1 MYEAQQLMTTNDL
14 MTTDNQFMN
23 LIPKQAMQQDK
34 LIELFAQSFR
44 DNWSLP
50 AFSDYQGSTCTYG
63 EAAQIIRQIHCC
75 FRESG
80 LKKGDKI
87 ALLGRNSSNWA
98 ISFLAIS
105 GFGAVAVP
113 ILPDFNPEDITH
125 ILNHSDSVF
134 LFAADNLFDKLDRQ
148 KIPGIKGVVNLSD
161 FSALSF
167 NIPEA
172 DVQWK
177 KYFSAEHAGKSSPEN
192 FVLDEYDNDD
202 LSIISYT
209 SGTSGFSKGVMIPA
223 RSLLS
228 NVIYARE
235 HMPLK
240 SGDAIVSFLP
250 MAHIFGLLFE
260 FLFPV
265 SVGCHV
271 SFLTKPPTPQ
281 LIVKAF
287 QEVKPRLIL
296 SVPLV
301 IEKIYKKRILPA
313 LEKPVVKFLLK
324 VPGIQL
330 ILHKKVL
337 ASLVETFGGNF
348 HEIVIGGAPLSKDVE
363 LFFRKIKFPFTI
375 GYGMT
380 ECGPL
385 ISYEPSSSFRP
396 LSAGRLVDRME
407 VRIDSKDPYNQVGE
421 ILVKGTHVMLGY
433 YKNEKATADTIDSDG
448 WLHTGDLGIID
459 ADNFIYIKGRC
470 KNMLLGSSG
479 QNIYPEEM
487 EAKLSNY
494 PFVLECVITEREGK
508 LVAFVF
514 ADPELLEAVKPGE
527 THLKEIMAENLTQV
541 NKELPKYA
549 QLSSIILV
557 DKEFEKTPKRNI
569 KRYLYT

>member
-1 MYEAQQLMTTNDL
+1 
-14 MTTDNQFMN
+14 MN
-23 LIPKQAMQQDK
+23 RDK
-34 LIELFAQSFR
+34 LIELYAQAFKE
-44 DNWSLP
+44 NWELP
-50 AFSDYQGSTCTYG
+50 AFTDFQGSTCTYG
-63 EAAQIIRQIHCC
+63 DAAQIIRQIHCY

-80 LKKGDKI
+80 IHKGDKI

-105 GFGAVAVP
+105 GYGAVSVP
-113 ILPDFNPEDITH
+113 VLPDFNPEDIHH
-125 ILNHSDSVF
+125 ILNHSESVF
-134 LFAADNLFDKLDRQ
+134 LFAADSLFEKLNREQ
-148 KIPGIKGVVNLSD
+148 IPAITGVVSLTD

-167 NIPEA
+167 QRQEKS
-172 DVQWK
+172 DRWVK
-177 KYFSAEHAGKSSPEN
+177 CFTVDHAGKSSPEN
-192 FVLDEYDNDD
+192 FELDEYQDED

-209 SGTSGFSKGVMIPA
+209 SGTSGFTKGVMIPA

-228 NVIYARE
+228 NIIYAQE
-235 HMPLK
+235 HMPLQA
-240 SGDAIVSFLP
+240 GDRIVSFLP
-250 MAHIFGLLFE
+250 MAHVFGLLFE

-271 SFLTKPPTPQ
+271 TFLSKAPTPQ

-287 QEVKPRLIL
+287 QEIKPRLIL

-301 IEKIYKKRILPA
+301 IEKIYQKRILPA
-313 LEKPVVKFLLK
+313 LEKPIVKFLLK

-330 ILHKKVL
+330 LLYKKVR
-337 ASLVETFGGNF
+337 ASLVETFGGCF
-348 HEIVIGGAPLSKDVE
+348 HEIVIGGAPLNHEVE
-363 LFFRKIKFPFTI
+363 AFFRKIKFPFTI

-385 ISYEPSSSFRP
+385 ISYEPSTSFRP
-396 LSAGRLVDRME
+396 SSAGKLVDRME
-407 VRIDSKDPYNQVGE
+407 VRIDSNDPYNEVGE
-421 ILVKGTHVMLGY
+421 ILVKGNNVMLGY
-433 YKNEKATADTIDSDG
+433 YKNEKATTDAIDSEG

-459 ADNFIYIKGRC
+459 TNDFIYIKGRS
-470 KNMLLGSSG
+470 KNMLLGPSG

-494 PFVLECVITEREGK
+494 PYVLECVITEREGK

-514 ADPELLEAVKPGE
+514 PDPELIEKEKPDE
-527 THLKEIMAENLTQV
+527 KRLTEIMADNCKQV
-541 NKELPKYA
+541 NKALPKFA
-549 QLSSIILV
+549 QLNSIILV

>member
-1 MYEAQQLMTTNDL
+1 
-14 MTTDNQFMN
+14 MN
-23 LIPKQAMQQDK
+23 RDK
-34 LIELFAQSFR
+34 LIELYAQAFKE
-44 DNWSLP
+44 NWELP
-50 AFSDYQGSTCTYG
+50 AFTDFQGSTCTYG
-63 EAAQIIRQIHCC
+63 EAAQIIRQIHCY

-80 LKKGDKI
+80 IRKGDKI

-105 GFGAVAVP
+105 GYGAVSVP
-113 ILPDFNPEDITH
+113 ILPDFNPEDIHH
-125 ILNHSDSVF
+125 ILNHSESVF
-134 LFAADNLFDKLDRQ
+134 LFAADGLFEKLNREQ
-148 KIPGIKGVVNLSD
+148 IPAITGVISLTD

-167 NIPEA
+167 LRQDEKDSWTKCFTI
-172 DVQWK
+172 D
-177 KYFSAEHAGKSSPEN
+177 HAGKSSPEN
-192 FVLDEYDNDD
+192 FKLDEYQDED

-209 SGTSGFSKGVMIPA
+209 SGTSGFTKGVMIPA

-228 NVIYARE
+228 NIIYAQE

-240 SGDAIVSFLP
+240 SGDRIVSFLP
-250 MAHIFGLLFE
+250 MAHVFGLLFE

-271 SFLTKPPTPQ
+271 TFLSKAPTPQ

-287 QEVKPRLIL
+287 QEIKPRLIL

-301 IEKIYKKRILPA
+301 IEKIYQKRILPA
-313 LEKPVVKFLLK
+313 LEKPIVKFLLK

-330 ILHKKVL
+330 LLYKKVR
-337 ASLVETFGGNF
+337 ASLVETFGGCF
-348 HEIVIGGAPLSKDVE
+348 HEIVIGGAPLNREVE
-363 LFFRKIKFPFTI
+363 TFFRKIKFPFTI

-385 ISYEPSSSFRP
+385 ISYEPWTGFRP
-396 LSAGRLVDRME
+396 SSAGKLVDRME
-407 VRIDSKDPYNQVGE
+407 VRIDSNDPYNEVGE
-421 ILVKGTHVMLGY
+421 IQVKGANVMLGY
-433 YKNEKATADTIDSDG
+433 YKNEKATADSIDREG

-459 ADNFIYIKGRC
+459 RDNFIYIKGRS
-470 KNMLLGSSG
+470 KNMLLGPSG

-494 PFVLECVITEREGK
+494 PYVLECVITEREGK

-514 ADPELLEAVKPGE
+514 PDPELIEKEKPDE
-527 THLKEIMAENLTQV
+527 KRLNVIMADNCRQV
-541 NKELPKYA
+541 NKVLPKFA
-549 QLSSIILV
+549 QLNSIILV